1 MSNYL
6 DRAIKSLKPSA
17 EYTFNDDDYSTI
29 KWIILDGDAPTKAQ
43 VEAEILKLKKLDA
56 DKVKNDAAK
65 KAALLEKLGI
75 TEDEAKL
82 LLS

>member
-1 MSNYL
+1 MTYIEKIINVETGETIE
-6 DRAIKSLKPSA
+6 RP
-17 EYTFNDDDYSTI
+17 YTKDEI
-29 KWIILDGDAPTKAQ
+29 AA
-43 VEAEILKLKKLDA
+43 VEAKQLEMAKLAEKE
-56 DKVKNDAAK
+56 VEAASA

>member
-1 MSNYL
+1 MYKEKIVNIETGKETWR
-6 DRAIKSLKPSA
+6 D
-17 EYTFNDDDYSTI
+17 YT
-29 KWIILDGDAPTKAQ
+29 
-43 VEAEILKLKKLDA
+43 EAEI
-56 DKVKNDAAK
+56 AAVEAARAEAQALQEAETAQAAE